1 MRCWISGSEGFVA
14 SHLTEHLKELG
25 HEIKGFDLK
34 NGQDFRDYEQVRT
47 SIDAYRPDCIFHIGA
62 QAFVPESF
70 IDPYRAFEINTIGSL
85 NILEAVRRLGLKTRI
100 HLAGSS
106 EELGD
111 GGMDLVDEHALPNPQ
126 SPYAIAKLAMT
137 HLGLLYAEAYGMNV
151 VVTRTFNHTG
161 PGRGEMYAESAWAK
175 QIVEIEQGTRG
186 ALEHGNLMFYRNYTD
201 VRDIV
206 KAYAIAITL
215 PSGLYNVCSDQ
226 TVQMKDVLKELVNQA
241 KCPIKLIDDPRL
253 YRPADFSFK
262 PPTSEKFRQ
271 LTGWEPRIPLKQ
283 SLIDILKEWRNED

>member
-1 MRCWISGSEGFVA
+1 MRCLVTGSEGFVA
-14 SHLTEHLKELG
+14 THLIEHLYKLG
-25 HEIKGFDLK
+25 HKVEGFDLK
-34 NGQDFRDYEQVRT
+34 SGQDFRNYEQVRT
-47 SIDAYRPDCIFHIGA
+47 SIDSFRPDWVFHIGA

-70 IDPYRAFEINTIGSL
+70 IDPYRAFEVNTIGSL

-106 EELGD
+106 EELGETPTQ
-111 GGMDLVDEHALPNPQ
+111 DLTTELALPNPQ

-137 HLGLLYAEAYGMNV
+137 QLGLLYAEAYDMNV

-175 QIVEIEQGTRG
+175 QIAEIENGTREC
-186 ALEHGNLMFYRNYTD
+186 LEHGNLMFYRNYTD

-206 KAYAIAITL
+206 KAYEKAIQL
-215 PSGLYNVCSDQ
+215 PPGLYNVCSDQ
-226 TVQMKDVLKELVNQA
+226 NVQMRDVLKELVGQA
-241 KCPIKLIDDPRL
+241 KCTIKLIDNSQL

-262 PPTSEKFRQ
+262 PPSCEKFKE
-271 LTGWEPRIPLKQ
+271 LTGWEPTIHLRQ
-283 SLIDILKEWRNED
+283 SLKDILEEWRAT